1 MKYSFFLLP
10 FFFIFNFSL
19 SVPFEAEL
27 IQQRDYA
34 VLTEFFAVIE
44 KTGLAVDIIKLLA
57 SNKITEP
64 ILADAVALFVKTQN
78 LGDLLGAVD
87 RSGLTVDIILRALQ
101 DSAFFPGLYDIV
113 DGLKTGASTSPSKA
127 APDTIALA
135 TDLAQVASSASQF
148 SSDGLFNVF
157 SEIGGDLG
165 IGDNGGIFSYLSPIF
180 SLVGLSSSKGSSSGG
195 SSAISLSPSATAA
208 VASVSGVTIATAT
221 GTGTATGTSTPT
233 TQGTATTKAPSTTSA
248 ATSTPT
254 STSTGGSSSGSSS
267 SSWLNGLFN
276 TVRGWFSKRD
286 FEETS
291 LTTRSLSLAKR
302 QSDILDNLVDSLAKS
317 GLAMQVIV
325 ALIED
330 NSMHPFMRDLIIR
343 IVKRQAITID
353 SLKSA
358 LDSTNLLNNGVIGA
372 LTSPDLGITIS

>member
-19 SVPFEAEL
+19 SIPFESEL
-27 IQQRDYA
+27 IAQRDYA

-44 KTGLAVDIIKLLA
+44 KTGIAVDIIKLLA

-64 ILADAVALFVKTQN
+64 ILADAIALFVKTQN
-78 LGDLLGAVD
+78 LDDLLGAVD

-101 DSAFFPGLYDIV
+101 DASFFPGLYDIV

-148 SSDGLFNVF
+148 SSDGLFSVF
-157 SEIGGDLG
+157 SEIGGNLG
-165 IGDNGGIFSYLSPIF
+165 IGDNGGIFSYLSPVL
-180 SLVGLSSSKGSSSGG
+180 SLVGLSDTRGSSSG

-208 VASVSGVTIATAT
+208 VASVSGVTVATGTATAT
-221 GTGTATGTSTPT
+221 GTGTSTPT
-233 TQGTATTKAPSTTSA
+233 TGTSKGSSTTKAPSTTSA

-254 STSTGGSSSGSSS
+254 STSSGSSS
-267 SSWLNGLFN
+267 SSSGSSWINGLFN

-291 LTTRSLSLAKR
+291 LSARSLDRR
-302 QSDILDNLVDSLAKS
+302 QNEILDNLVDSLAKS

-325 ALIED
+325 ELIED

-343 IVKRQAITID
+343 IVKRKSITID

-372 LTSPDLGITIS
+372 LTSPNLGITIS